1 MVRLDRVLVSLDW
14 EEMFPNSHLHTLGSD
29 ASDHCPLFLNT
40 NPGAMSKA
48 RFHFEILWPKFKD
61 YEPTA
66 AEAWGQ
72 PIATHGP
79 LLRLDGKLR
88 GLVRELQRWSSTKI
102 GGIQD
107 QLLMAKELIHRLDI
121 AQGARSLSE
130 AEGELHKRMKM
141 RCLGL
146 SSLMRTIARQRSRI
160 RHLSE
165 GDANTTYFHMIA
177 RGRKRRNFIPSMP
190 IDGHVIA
197 DHEGMEQ
204 ALFDHFSVVFGT
216 ESI

>member
-1 MVRLDRVLVSLDW
+1 
-14 EEMFPNSHLHTLGSD
+14 
-29 ASDHCPLFLNT
+29 
-40 NPGAMSKA
+40 
-48 RFHFEILWPKFKD
+48 
-61 YEPTA
+61 
-66 AEAWGQ
+66 
-72 PIATHGP
+72 
-79 LLRLDGKLR
+79 
-88 GLVRELQRWSSTKI
+88 
-102 GGIQD
+102 
-107 QLLMAKELIHRLDI
+107 MAKELIHRLDI

-177 RGRKRRNFIPSMP
+177 RGRKRRNFIPSMT

-204 ALFDHFSVVFGT
+204 ALFDHFSAVFGT
-216 ESI
+216 ATVGRTTLNFDALGIQLLALLELDTDITSEEV